1 MKIYESIKKI
11 KRYRNGGF
19 SKINPDLFM
28 YSRKPELDKKYQ
40 NIVSWIIIEDR
51 IKNPVRT
58 AVLEIS
64 FFRKIHRTVPQW
76 AKMWTEKTP
85 FRSTD
90 EKIRGQSYDRTKNQS
105 LYEILERHILPNI
118 RSRAAETDWH
128 AISLIGWTHGISRYR
143 GTVLSNRGNTT
154 SKRRRS

>member
-11 KRYRNGGF
+11 KRYRQSGF
-19 SKINPDLFM
+19 SRITKDLFM
-28 YSRKPELDKKYQ
+28 HSRKSELEKKYQ

-76 AKMWTEKTP
+76 SKMWTEKTP
-85 FRSTD
+85 FRSDT
-90 EKIRGQSYDRTKNQS
+90 EKIRGQSYEREKNQS
-105 LYEILERHILPNI
+105 LYEILDRHILPNI

-143 GTVLSNRGNTT
+143 GTVLSNRGHTT